1 SPSRSRRRGPGPR
14 SSAGQPQ
21 CSAWTSRPV
30 CALGRVGAAPSD
42 KEGTVHAVVVNV
54 TISDFEGGRKM
65 LEEEVVPRVKQAPG
79 FVAGYWTRGEGD
91 SGLSMLVFE

>member
-1 SPSRSRRRGPGPR
+1 M
-14 SSAGQPQ
+14 
-21 CSAWTSRPV
+21 
-30 CALGRVGAAPSD
+30 
-42 KEGTVHAVVVNV
+42 HAVVVNV

-91 SGLSMLVFE
+91 SGLSMLVFESEDAANGAAEFIRSQGGSDAVTLDNIEVREVVASA